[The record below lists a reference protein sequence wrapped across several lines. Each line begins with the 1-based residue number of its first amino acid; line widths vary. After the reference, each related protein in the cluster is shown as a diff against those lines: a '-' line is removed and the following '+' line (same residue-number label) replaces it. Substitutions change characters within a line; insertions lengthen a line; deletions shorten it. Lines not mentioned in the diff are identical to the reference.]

1 MPGPHWGIVCCMFHV
16 IINPFTFFY
25 FKSQLFNTLQRS
37 LFKLYWS
44 WDLLSTPLKPRIC
57 TTVVTAP
64 FSVSNLCT
72 LEVIRL
78 TEDLRDVDT
87 SIFGEAAILKVT
99 SGGQV
104 LDMTVSRF
112 GWSIGYH
119 YQYLI
124 LIQEPG

>member
-1 MPGPHWGIVCCMFHV
+1 MLYVPCHNQSIY
-16 IINPFTFFY
+16 IFFN

-37 LFKLYWS
+37 LFKLHWS
-44 WDLLSTPLKPRIC
+44 WDLLSTPLKSRIC
-57 TTVVTAP
+57 TTVLTAP

-72 LEVIRL
+72 LEVVRL
-78 TEDLRDVDT
+78 TEDLREVGT
-87 SIFGEAAILKVT
+87 SIFGEAAILKGT

-112 GWSIGYH
+112 GLSIGYH

-124 LIQEPG
+124 LIQEPGQILSNSTS